1 MSDPNDPGDLSDSTG
16 SDGTDRD
23 QRVRL
28 AVGGF
33 VVAALL
39 GLVLEATVLPPTAA
53 PFGVQSLF
61 IGVGAAAGMWLVA
74 GELY

>member
-1 MSDPNDPGDLSDSTG
+1 MSGDEDAG
-16 SDGTDRD
+16 RD

-33 VVAALL
+33 VVAALV
-39 GLVLEATVLPPTAA
+39 GLALEATFLPPEQL

-61 IGVGAAAGMWLVA
+61 IAVGAAAGMWLVA
-74 GELY
+74 GELD

>member
-1 MSDPNDPGDLSDSTG
+1 MSGDEDTG
-16 SDGTDRD
+16 RD

-33 VVAALL
+33 VVAALV
-39 GLVLEATVLPPTAA
+39 GLALEATVLPPEQL

-61 IGVGAAAGMWLVA
+61 IAVGAAAGMWLVA

>member
-1 MSDPNDPGDLSDSTG
+1 MSDLERDPGNG
-16 SDGTDRD
+16 GRD

-33 VVAALL
+33 VVAALV
-39 GLVLEATVLPPTAA
+39 GLALETTVLPPEQL

-61 IGVGAAAGMWLVA
+61 IAVGAAAGMWLVA

>member
-1 MSDPNDPGDLSDSTG
+1 MSDDQDAGQ
-16 SDGTDRD
+16 D

-33 VVAALL
+33 VVAALV
-39 GLVLEATVLPPTAA
+39 GVALEATVLPPEGL

-61 IGVGAAAGMWLVA
+61 IAVGAAAGMWLVA
-74 GELY
+74 SELY